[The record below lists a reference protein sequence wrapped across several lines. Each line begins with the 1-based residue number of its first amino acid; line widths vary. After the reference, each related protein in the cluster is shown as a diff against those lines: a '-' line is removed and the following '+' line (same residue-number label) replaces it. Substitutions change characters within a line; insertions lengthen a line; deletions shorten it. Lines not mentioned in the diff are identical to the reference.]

1 MKWSSII
8 KFRYRHQ
15 SNGSILK
22 LSTQLWFQI
31 ISKVLRHQNREKT
44 EFNTRQFNQ
53 SKRDDSRN
61 TAIQHTTQI
70 QLQWIGHFR
79 ATKYLCFK
87 TSPSATPV
95 ISKRFWFIWKW
106 TFRVNSF
113 SYEWFRTKIYFDRG
127 KKANRKWPILLPSII
142 CAIWTTI
149 YTIYIFQ
156 HELFG

>member
-1 MKWSSII
+1 MAASWNFPLSSDFKSSVRFYVII
-8 KFRYRHQ
+8 IVKRQSLTLGSYRH
-15 SNGSILK
+15 
-22 LSTQLWFQI
+22 
-31 ISKVLRHQNREKT
+31 
-44 EFNTRQFNQ
+44 Q
-53 SKRDDSRN
+53 SKRDDGRN

-87 TSPSATPV
+87 TSPSATPF

-113 SYEWFRTKIYFDRG
+113 SYEWFRTKIYFDIG
-127 KKANRKWPILLPSII
+127 KTANRKWPILLPSII

-149 YTIYIFQ
+149 HTIYIFQ
-156 HELFG
+156 DEFFG